1 MRISTGQIFD
11 QGTFGI
17 QNNQS
22 MLYKLQ
28 NQMSTGRRVVN
39 PEDDPV
45 AAAQALVVM
54 QSKEVNAQY
63 LRNQDAA
70 RSRLNVV
77 DSTLGALTE
86 QLQSIHE
93 RAVQA
98 GNGALGQ
105 SEREMIATELS
116 GRLQSM
122 IALANTQDGEGQYI
136 FAGFQTQT
144 QPFAVSGNGAP
155 FSLGNTAVSYLGDEG
170 QRKLQVEA
178 SQAMPVSETGSEVFM
193 RIRDQAGNLTGRSMF
208 DSVQNLIDNLNTPLG
223 PSSLADYE
231 QSFSDIKASLD
242 NVSRVRAS
250 VGTRLQALD
259 GLSNVGQ
266 DLKLQYETTLSGLQ
280 DLDYAQAIS
289 DLTRR
294 QMQLEAAQASFA
306 QISRL
311 SLFNVI

>member
-63 LRNQDAA
+63 LRNQDTA

-86 QLQSIHE
+86 QLQSILE
-93 RAVQA
+93 RTVQA

-105 SEREMIATELS
+105 GEREMIATELE

-136 FAGFQTQT
+136 FAGYQTQT
-144 QPFAVSGNGAP
+144 QPFAVSGNSAP
-155 FSLGNTAVSYLGDEG
+155 FDLSNTSVSYLGDEG

-178 SQAMPVSETGSEVFM
+178 SQEMPVSETGSEVFM

-208 DSVQNLIDNLNTPLG
+208 DSLQNLIDNLNTPWG

-231 QSFSDIKASLD
+231 QSFSDLKASLD

-289 DLTRR
+289 DLTRK
-294 QMQLEAAQASFA
+294 QMQLEAAQATFS